1 MSSAVYSIDSRVA
14 HLSCHR
20 ISGVIG
26 NSMQKVNVQFYAM
39 RQITYCEFLNP
50 IMKGGVHSPRA

>member
-1 MSSAVYSIDSRVA
+1 MYSIDSRVA
-14 HLSCHR
+14 HLSYHR